1 MHDMRALVVDDSKVG
16 RLTIMKKL
24 EALGVTVALAES
36 GQQALDYLVQQRPDL
51 IFMDHMM
58 PEMDGFEATRRIKA
72 SADTSDIPVIII
84 SGNDDA
90 DFLREARAAG
100 AIDAIAKPPAA
111 GVLEALLASLRKL
124 PPKPAVEAAAAAP
137 TPQPVAEPAPSL
149 DMAAVHA
156 LLERLVG
163 KAVAPLHD
171 DLMAELGQRLA
182 TESGNQRKSLAEWGE
197 RLDQQAADQTELKR
211 GLADAAALG
220 DRMQTLEQRL
230 LSLEAAMGGPQPDF
244 AALRAEV
251 DQRGEARLAQ
261 FQTQLQSSLDA
272 QNAVAE
278 QAAAG
283 WDSRLDAF
291 AETLDQ
297 VARDMQA
304 MRSGQAESI
313 QSLEQRVEQ
322 WMEQQ
327 LAQMRDAAS
336 AARREAAIP
345 VAVEAGGESQA
356 MQAVLSMQAELG
368 ELREQMSE
376 ARLRQWVAEAV
387 ASLPPPAEVERVVA
401 EPETPPVAIPN
412 QSAELDRLQAK
423 VKTLTAIT
431 VAGGALLLAVLGMLV
446 FGG

>member
-1 MHDMRALVVDDSKVG
+1 MHDLRALVVDDSKVG

-36 GQQALDYLVQQRPDL
+36 GQQALYYLVQQRPDL

-58 PEMDGFEATRRIKA
+58 PEMDGFEVTRRIKA
-72 SADTSDIPVIII
+72 SPDTSDIPVIII

-90 DFLREARAAG
+90 EFLREARAAG

-111 GVLEALLASLRKL
+111 GVLEALLASL
-124 PPKPAVEAAAAAP
+124 PKSPVEAAVAAP
-137 TPQPVAEPAPSL
+137 IPQPAVEPAPSL

-163 KAVAPLHD
+163 TAVTPLHD

-182 TESGNQRKSLAEWGE
+182 VESSNQRKTLAEWSE
-197 RLDQQAADQTELKR
+197 RLDQQVADQAELKR

-220 DRMQTLEQRL
+220 DRMQSLEQRL
-230 LSLEAAMGGPQPDF
+230 LSLEAAAGGPQPDF
-244 AALRAEV
+244 AALQANM
-251 DQRGEARLAQ
+251 DQRGEARLIQLRAEL
-261 FQTQLQSSLDA
+261 QTELQARVDDH
-272 QNAVAE
+272 
-278 QAAAG
+278 AAAMEQTATG
-283 WDSRLDAF
+283 WGSRLDAF

-297 VARDMQA
+297 VARDMQS
-304 MRSGQAESI
+304 MRSGQAESL

-322 WMEQQ
+322 Q
-327 LAQMRDAAS
+327 LAQMQDAAS
-336 AARREAAIP
+336 AAMQEAAVP
-345 VAVEAGGESQA
+345 VAVVASGESQA

-387 ASLPPPAEVERVVA
+387 GSLQPPAEVERVVA
-401 EPETPPVAIPN
+401 ESAAPPVAIPN
-412 QSAELDRLQAK
+412 QSAELARLQGK
-423 VKTLTAIT
+423 VKTLSVITA
-431 VAGGALLLAVLGMLV
+431 AGGVLLLAVLGMLV